1 MIADVISRLRGR
13 RIHVIGLSG
22 TEGTAVVQF
31 LLAHGVTS
39 ITAHDLMTREEFPA
53 AFRRYHAWM
62 DPAAQEAAIRDVL
75 AAPIEFRFRD
85 RYLEDIGRAEI
96 IYAGQAW
103 FRHPENAPVA
113 RARDAGVP
121 LSSMTALFFETVPC
135 PVLGVTGTNG
145 KFTVVHLAAEM
156 LARSGRRTFVSGNDR
171 MHTPILYRLHEV
183 SPDAILVL
191 EISNRQ
197 LIDLRHSPQIAVIT
211 NLAPHH
217 LDDHGSFDAYVKV
230 KSGIL
235 AYQPAD
241 GRAILNADDPTAWG
255 LAGTAR
261 CPVRGFSRLRAVDDG
276 ACLRDGWIT
285 LRDAGRDVRICRA
298 EEILAPGEHTI
309 ENALAAALAAHAAG
323 AQPEAIASV
332 LRAFRG
338 LPYRLRFVGEVGGVR
353 FYEDSLATNPAA
365 AAVAVR
371 AFERPLVLIAGGQRR
386 GGTAADFEPL
396 ARALG
401 ERAVRA
407 VLLIGAMT
415 PQIQAAIAQAN
426 LRIPVVE
433 CGTLEG
439 AVRTARELAQS
450 GDAVTLSPGCE
461 SFDQFR
467 DYRDRGD
474 RYLALISALAQEA
487 GAAPAGTPRVSPP
500 PAATGAKSRRG
511 PRAGGGK
518 AGRDRWT

>member
-1 MIADVISRLRGR
+1 MIADVIARLRGR
-13 RIHVIGLSG
+13 RIHVVGLSG

-39 ITAHDLMTREEFPA
+39 ITAHDLVTRKEFPD

-62 DPAAQEAAIRDVL
+62 APAAQETAIRELL

-85 RYLEDIGRAEI
+85 RYLEDIAGAEV
-96 IYAGQAW
+96 IYVSQAW

-156 LARSGRRTFVSGNDR
+156 LAGSGRRTFVSGNDR
-171 MHTPILYRLHEV
+171 MHTPILYRLDEV
-183 SPDAILVL
+183 TPDAILVL

-197 LIDLRHSPQIAVIT
+197 LVGLRHSPEIAVIT

-217 LDDHGSFDAYVKV
+217 LDDHGSFDAYVRI

-235 AYQPAD
+235 AHQPAD
-241 GRAILNADDPTAWG
+241 GWAILNADDAPTWG
-255 LAGTAR
+255 LAAAAR
-261 CPVRGFSRLRAVDDG
+261 CPVLGFSRRRPVDQG
-276 ACLRDGWIT
+276 ACLVEGWIT
-285 LRDAGRDVRICRA
+285 LRRAGREERICRA
-298 EEILAPGEHTI
+298 DEIPAPGVHTI
-309 ENALAAALAAHAAG
+309 ENALAAALAAWTAG
-323 AQPEAIASV
+323 ARPDAIASV
-332 LRAFRG
+332 LRTFRG
-338 LPYRLRFVGEVGGVR
+338 LPYRLRFVREVGGVR

-365 AAVAVR
+365 ASAAVR
-371 AFERPLVLIAGGQRR
+371 AFDRPLVLIAGGHRR
-386 GGTAADFEPL
+386 GGSAEDFQPL
-396 ARALG
+396 VQALG
-401 ERAVRA
+401 DCAVRA
-407 VLLIGAMT
+407 VLLIGAMA
-415 PQIQAAIAQAN
+415 PQIEAAIAQAG
-426 LRIPVVE
+426 LPVPVVE
-433 CGTLEG
+433 CGTLDV
-439 AVRTARELAQS
+439 AVQKARELAQP

-474 RYLALISALAQEA
+474 RYLGLVSALAGEA
-487 GAAPAGTPRVSPP
+487 GVASAEASPGP
-500 PAATGAKSRRG
+500 TGPQASRGSGPRG
-511 PRAGGGK
+511 PRTHGGAGS
-518 AGRDRWT
+518 GRWS